1 MSDADISFMIFC
13 IALIFI
19 MTPGLAFFY
28 GGLLRKKNMINMM
41 AMCFVSI
48 AIVSVIWF
56 LLAYSLA
63 FAPDIGGGFI
73 GGLEFV
79 GLLNVWLSPYETYS
93 SDMPHMLFM
102 TFQLMVAIICVAI
115 IASPFSERVNFG
127 TFILFISIWLIFVY
141 APIIHWVWGDGGW
154 LNELGILDFAGA
166 TVVHINIG
174 FSCLALALVI
184 GPRKGYQEEPM
195 EASNIPYVL
204 LGMALLWMG
213 WLGFN
218 GGSALAA
225 NEIAVLAIFN
235 THIAAC
241 AAACVW
247 MVIEYIKT
255 GKISTI
261 GFVSGAL
268 AGLVGVIPAA
278 GFVMPWAAFLIGLVS
293 GAICFF
299 AVDLR
304 SNSKIDESLDAI
316 SIHGVAGIWGALATG
331 IFASVGVT
339 GLITGNPGQVWIQ
352 VVGIL
357 ATMFYAFFVTL
368 VLAFII
374 DKTIGFRVAPE
385 VEDIGLDISLHGE
398 AIGKVAV
405 VD

>member
-268 AGLVGVIPAA
+268 AGLVGVTPAA